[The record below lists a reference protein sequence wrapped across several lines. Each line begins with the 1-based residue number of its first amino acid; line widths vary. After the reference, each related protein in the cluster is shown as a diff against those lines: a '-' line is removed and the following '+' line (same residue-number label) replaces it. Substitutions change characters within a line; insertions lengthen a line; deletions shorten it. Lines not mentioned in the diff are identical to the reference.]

1 MTDTTPRDQ
10 LAELVAKSPVNDV
23 RQELTDIARWA
34 PLMPATWSDM
44 PVRASR
50 IGDGVHVRMSHAP
63 LPGGMER
70 AVDTWDLSG
79 PLGIHTQIGV
89 RQALGPWVDELR
101 GMGGPRFP
109 IGPVV
114 YLVTNL
120 DWARTH
126 MDPQQWAYMAADVHG
141 VHDRVQSLV
150 CPDRE
155 VIGECPDTLCH
166 GIVRANTGRH
176 GVAPTGTCDTCKR
189 EFHTDP
195 DQYARDVRAI
205 GQGLTVTPLATVT
218 TAQIQRIW
226 AGEISADLV
235 KKWVK
240 LGKVKPLDTTPMSFP
255 LAKINVLAHDTIE
268 KRRRR
273 AEKRAMRMAG

>member
-1 MTDTTPRDQ
+1 MTATID
-10 LAELVAKSPVNDV
+10 DV
-23 RQELTDIARWA
+23 RQELGSIAKWA
-34 PLMPATWSDM
+34 PKLPASWSDM

-70 AVDTWDLSG
+70 AVDTWDLNG

-101 GMGGPRFP
+101 GMGGPYAP
-109 IGPVV
+109 GSPVT
-114 YLVTNL
+114 YLQAHL

-126 MDPQQWAYMAADVHG
+126 MDPQQWAYMAADVHA
-141 VHDRVQSLV
+141 VWERVQHLV
-150 CPDRE
+150 CPTKE
-155 VIGECPDTLCH
+155 VITRCPDVKCNGVL
-166 GIVRANTGRH
+166 RANTGKH
-176 GVAPTGTCDTCKR
+176 GIVDTATCDGCGK

-195 DQYARDVRAI
+195 DQYAHDVRAV
-205 GQGLTVTPLATVT
+205 GQGLTVNPLAVVTV
-218 TAQIQRIW
+218 AQIERLW
-226 AGEISADLV
+226 AGEINADIV

-240 LGKVKPLDTTPMSFP
+240 RGKLTPRNTTPATYP
-255 LAKINVLAHDTIE
+255 LAKVNVLAHDLIE

-273 AEKRAMRMAG
+273 AEKVCKASA